1 MNQVYKLIIPLE
13 TTYAIFE
20 FVYFIFKMI
29 PVNESLT
36 TPQLELQTLSH
47 NGGED
52 ALTVGTHF
60 QEVHRQMVLKD
71 LHFLRK
77 LVIKSKQ

>member
-1 MNQVYKLIIPLE
+1 MYKLIIALE
-13 TTYAIFE
+13 TIYAIFE

-36 TPQLELQTLSH
+36 TPPLELQTLSH

-52 ALTVGTHF
+52 ALTVGIHF
-60 QEVHRQMVLKD
+60 REVHKQMVL
-71 LHFLRK
+71 
-77 LVIKSKQ
+77 